1 MHMIEGRI
9 HEFIINFYFIDDMCV
24 LYILM
29 IFLHLHTQHTGTAG
43 TCSTSVV
50 QGLVCVHTLICCGTD
65 HHEVLN
71 RARY

>member
-43 TCSTSVV
+43 TCSTM
-50 QGLVCVHTLICCGTD
+50 CGTRSCVYTRSFVV
-65 HHEVLN
+65 VLIIMKF
-71 RARY
+71 

>member
-24 LYILM
+24 LYIDAL
-29 IFLHLHTQHTGTAG
+29 LALAHTAHRYRRYLY
-43 TCSTSVV
+43 STSVV